1 MALQQELVEQSR
13 LISLLWTIIDSASA
27 DTAIESAKVHR
38 FNGRVF
44 QQNPDNSGHRFR
56 TVPDAAAHG
65 TKWPYSDGN
74 SITVINYIDI
84 SMI

>member
-56 TVPDAAAHG
+56 TVPDAAHG